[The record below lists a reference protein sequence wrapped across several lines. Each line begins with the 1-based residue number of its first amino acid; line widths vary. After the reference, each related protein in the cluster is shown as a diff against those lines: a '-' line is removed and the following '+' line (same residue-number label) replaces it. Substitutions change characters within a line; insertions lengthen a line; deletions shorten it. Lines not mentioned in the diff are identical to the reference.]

1 MARTI
6 ILLAGPSGSGKSRL
20 ARVSDLPQLRL
31 DDFYRDADSPG
42 LPRRHG
48 MIDWDDVSSWNVD
61 AAVTVLHSLATTGR
75 ARVPR
80 YNLSTSQAEG
90 THVVDVTG
98 HRAIVAEGIFATH
111 LLQPCRGAGLTVVPI
126 WLDRPRNLNFARR
139 LLRDLKEHRKPPKV
153 LLRRGWALRAAEPE
167 IRAHAIAA
175 GFRPMSMAGAA
186 RLVGRIVTDDDRP

>member
-31 DDFYRDADSPG
+31 DDFYRDVDSPG

-80 YNLSTSQAEG
+80 YNLFTSQAEG
-90 THVVDVTG
+90 THVVDVTD

-139 LLRDLKEHRKPPKV
+139 LLRDLEEHRKPPKV

-175 GFRPMSMAGAA
+175 GFRPMGMAGAA
-186 RLVGRIVTDDDRP
+186 RLVGRIITDDDRP

>member
-31 DDFYRDADSPG
+31 DDFYRDVDSPG

-90 THVVDVTG
+90 THLSLI
-98 HRAIVAEGIFATH
+98 HI
-111 LLQPCRGAGLTVVPI
+111 
-126 WLDRPRNLNFARR
+126 
-139 LLRDLKEHRKPPKV
+139 
-153 LLRRGWALRAAEPE
+153 
-167 IRAHAIAA
+167 
-175 GFRPMSMAGAA
+175 
-186 RLVGRIVTDDDRP
+186 